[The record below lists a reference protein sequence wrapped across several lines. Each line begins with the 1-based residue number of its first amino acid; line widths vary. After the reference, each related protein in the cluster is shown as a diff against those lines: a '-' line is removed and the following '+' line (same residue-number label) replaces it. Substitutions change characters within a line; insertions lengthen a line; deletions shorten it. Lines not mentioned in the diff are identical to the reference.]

1 MAKSQKTSSVYPTQI
16 IPTFGITLSSEQI
29 LNNLKEVTTLVKQFV
44 QMSIQQS
51 PQKLFYLLK
60 MADFTLGTMVFV
72 YLFLI
77 IIQSLGMLHGK
88 LIRLL
93 LDFFLFGFSQMNIP
107 MVASVIMRKI
117 KQIQR
122 LMNRVFHLNKYK
134 QNQL

>member
-1 MAKSQKTSSVYPTQI
+1 MVKSQKTSSVYPTQI
-16 IPTFGITLSSEQI
+16 IPTFGITLSSDQI
-29 LNNLKEVTTLVKQFV
+29 LNNSKEVTTLVKQFV

-77 IIQSLGMLHGK
+77 TIQSHGMLHGK

-107 MVASVIMRKI
+107 MVVSVIMRKI

-122 LMNRVFHLNKYK
+122 LMNRVFRLNKYK